1 MREITD
7 EVKKVII
14 GKDEVVDMVFAAIL
28 AQGHVLMEDVPGV
41 GKTTLAVA
49 FSKALGLET
58 KRIQFTPDTVA
69 SDITGY
75 TAFDRQAQGFTFHSG
90 AAMTNILLAD
100 EINRTSGKT
109 QSALLEVMEERACT
123 VDGRTYPLPEPF
135 AVIATQNP
143 TGTVGTAA
151 LPVSQLDRFMI
162 KLSMGYPDKE
172 AMRSIMS
179 DRSSSDPLADVKAV
193 CTAEKLIEMQ
203 KKAKARLA
211 VEDEDALREAVR
223 KRRQATADAE
233 SQHNSKELH
242 EGEKRLAQLETL
254 ISKTYEEKLLGTV
267 PEELCVK
274 MLNQYLDEQ
283 KMLREKVAVLKE
295 KCETAEQAEK
305 DIDRYIENIKK
316 YVDIQELTRE
326 TCLELIEYIVI
337 GDRPESKDEDRQ
349 IHIFYKFLDK
359 GLTEK
364 RNILLPQNVE

>member
-75 TAFDRQAQGFTFHSG
+75 TAFDRQAQGF
-90 AAMTNILLAD
+90 
-100 EINRTSGKT
+100 
-109 QSALLEVMEERACT
+109 
-123 VDGRTYPLPEPF
+123 DGRTYPLPEPF

-162 KLSMGYPDKE
+162 KLSMGYPDKA

-179 DRSSSDPLADVKAV
+179 DRSSSDPLVDVKAV

-203 KKAKARLA
+203 KKAKAVFVDDSVYDYISDLCDATRHNENISLGVSPRGTLALCRIAKAWACYKGREYVVPQDVRDFFAHVCSHRISLSAKGRLSGLA
-211 VEDEDALREAVR
+211 AESVLDEILKSVKCPENEE
-223 KRRQATADAE
+223 KRR
-233 SQHNSKELH
+233 
-242 EGEKRLAQLETL
+242 
-254 ISKTYEEKLLGTV
+254 
-267 PEELCVK
+267 
-274 MLNQYLDEQ
+274 
-283 KMLREKVAVLKE
+283 
-295 KCETAEQAEK
+295 
-305 DIDRYIENIKK
+305 
-316 YVDIQELTRE
+316 
-326 TCLELIEYIVI
+326 
-337 GDRPESKDEDRQ
+337 
-349 IHIFYKFLDK
+349 
-359 GLTEK
+359 
-364 RNILLPQNVE
+364 

>member
-100 EINRTSGKT
+100 EINRTS
-109 QSALLEVMEERACT
+109 
-123 VDGRTYPLPEPF
+123 
-135 AVIATQNP
+135 TQNP

-162 KLSMGYPDKE
+162 KLSMGYPDKA

-203 KKAKARLA
+203 EKAKAVFVDDSVYDYISDLCDATRHNENISLGVSPRGALALCRIAKAWACYKGREYVVPQDVRDFFVHVCSHRISLSAKGRLSGLA
-211 VEDEDALREAVR
+211 AESVLDEILGSVKCPENEE
-223 KRRQATADAE
+223 KRR
-233 SQHNSKELH
+233 
-242 EGEKRLAQLETL
+242 
-254 ISKTYEEKLLGTV
+254 
-267 PEELCVK
+267 
-274 MLNQYLDEQ
+274 
-283 KMLREKVAVLKE
+283 
-295 KCETAEQAEK
+295 
-305 DIDRYIENIKK
+305 
-316 YVDIQELTRE
+316 
-326 TCLELIEYIVI
+326 
-337 GDRPESKDEDRQ
+337 
-349 IHIFYKFLDK
+349 
-359 GLTEK
+359 
-364 RNILLPQNVE
+364 